1 MESAELTLPV
11 AMVTLRP
18 WDWILFFTHKH
29 DRTPPE
35 APLTLPPPP
44 HGLTSSPLP
53 PPPSFPSLG
62 LCFWF
67 LFFWWF
73 FFFLCPLSTMGF
85 CLFPNCLGLRTMET
99 VLWAAS
105 DPDLVRNPFALRVS
119 PT

>member
-11 AMVTLRP
+11 AMVILRP

-44 HGLTSSPLP
+44 HGLTTSPLP

-62 LCFWF
+62 LCLF
-67 LFFWWF
+67 LVFVFLVVF
-73 FFFLCPLSTMGF
+73 FFPLSTLHHGF
-85 CLFPNCLGLRTMET
+85 LFVSQLSGAAHHGDSALGCL
-99 VLWAAS
+99 
-105 DPDLVRNPFALRVS
+105 
-119 PT
+119 